1 MEVSVNVLQNVNLEI
16 VNRTEVNQ
24 GPVAKVSACISLW
37 KKYMLKCVVYVV
49 FWDHATVLD
58 WFVRPTTPIA
68 RLSTCIIMLDL
79 FRIDL

>member
-37 KKYMLKCVVYVV
+37 KKYNVKVCGLCSLLRSCDCTWLVCETHDSNYK
-49 FWDHATVLD
+49 T
-58 WFVRPTTPIA
+58 
-68 RLSTCIIMLDL
+68 
-79 FRIDL
+79 

>member
-37 KKYMLKCVVYVV
+37 KNNFL
-49 FWDHATVLD
+49 
-58 WFVRPTTPIA
+58 R
-68 RLSTCIIMLDL
+68 TC
-79 FRIDL
+79 